1 MTQQRPTGPSDRHV
15 EYVSG
20 SPDPASEGT
29 RSSIP
34 FQQSRPGPEDD
45 RLLATGEP
53 VRPSS
58 VHQDLA
64 EKKTRPTQEEIRRQP
79 GRRAW
84 VPRQHGAWS
93 MLALPPIIGWVVGGF
108 SWVNL
113 LLIPAWWGA
122 YLAYWAWSQWLRTRS
137 ARKRAFLVLPLSVYT
152 AWTAMLGLLTLAAAP
167 YLVQWAVPLTPLFAI
182 SAHQVWRGHERSL
195 LSGLVTTAAASLMA
209 AVTYSLAVDGA
220 GGFLGTGATTTVLP
234 GSSPDGDLTGWRWM
248 WLVTA
253 LTTAYFCGTVPYIK
267 AMIRERF
274 NTPLLVGTV
283 VAHATVAGACVWLA
297 TTGRLP
303 WAHAVLWL
311 VLAVRS
317 LLMPLWQWHLVRRR
331 HKPLRPGLMGVVEIC
346 ICLLFVATIASA

>member
-1 MTQQRPTGPSDRHV
+1 MTQQRPTSPSDRHV

-20 SPDPASEGT
+20 SPDPAPERT
-29 RSSIP
+29 RSSVP

-45 RLLATGEP
+45 HLLATGEP
-53 VRPSS
+53 VHPSS
-58 VHQDLA
+58 VRQDLA
-64 EKKTRPTQEEIRRQP
+64 GKTRLTQEEIRRQP

-84 VPRQHGAWS
+84 VPHQHGAWS
-93 MLALPPIIGWVVGGF
+93 MLVLPPVIGWIVGGF

-113 LLIPAWWGA
+113 LLMPAWWGS
-122 YLAYWAWSQWLRTRS
+122 YLVYWAWSQWLRTRS
-137 ARKRAFLVLPLSVYT
+137 ARKRAFLVLPLGVYT
-152 AWTAMLGLLTLAAAP
+152 AWTAALGLLTLAAAP
-167 YLVQWAVPLTPLFAI
+167 YLVQWVVPLAPLFVI

-220 GGFLGTGATTTVLP
+220 GGFLGTGATATALP

-253 LTTAYFCGTVPYIK
+253 LTAAYFCGTVPYIK

-283 VAHATVAGACVWLA
+283 VAHATVAGACVWFA
-297 TTGRLP
+297 TTGWLP

-311 VLAVRS
+311 VLAARS
-317 LLMPLWQWHLVRRR
+317 LLMPLWQWRLVKRR

-346 ICLLFVATIASA
+346 MCLLFLATIASA